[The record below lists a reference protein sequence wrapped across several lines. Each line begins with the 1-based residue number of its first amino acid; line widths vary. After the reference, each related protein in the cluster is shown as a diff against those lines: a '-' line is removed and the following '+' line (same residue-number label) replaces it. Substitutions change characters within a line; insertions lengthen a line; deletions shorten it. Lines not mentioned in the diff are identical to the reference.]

1 MAKFIYIFP
10 GGGIVVQPPPP
21 PAEIG
26 AHLAKWT
33 AWVDGLVKAG
43 HTEAPPGP
51 LENGGKTVRGSSKT
65 VTDGPY
71 AEAKDLVSGFLMIS
85 ADSLDAAVAL
95 ARGCPIYE
103 YDGSVEVPATR
114 REGRCPSAPSPDA
127 FARWMSSLD
136 STYLPGSPWIPQAFM
151 SRTRAAAMFGLDR

>member
-1 MAKFIYIFP
+1 MSKFMFIFR

-33 AWVDGLVKAG
+33 AWIDGLTKAG
-43 HTEAPPGP
+43 QAVPLVPP
-51 LENGGKTVRGSSKT
+51 LENGGKTVRGSSKM

-71 AEAKDLVSGFLMIS
+71 AELKDLVSGILVVS
-85 ADSLDAAVAL
+85 ADSLDAAVEL

-103 YDGSVEVPATR
+103 YEGSVEVRPL
-114 REGRCPSAPSPDA
+114 REMPYAEPPR
-127 FARWMSSLD
+127 
-136 STYLPGSPWIPQAFM
+136 
-151 SRTRAAAMFGLDR
+151 

>member
-1 MAKFIYIFP
+1 MATFMFIFR

-33 AWVDGLVKAG
+33 AWIDGLTKAG
-43 HTEAPPGP
+43 HTQPHLPP
-51 LENGGKTVRGSSKT
+51 LDNGGKTVRGSSRT

-71 AEAKDLVSGFLMIS
+71 AETKDLVSGILVIS
-85 ADSLDAAVAL
+85 AASLDAAVEL

-103 YDGSVEVPATR
+103 YDGSVEVRP
-114 REGRCPSAPSPDA
+114 
-127 FARWMSSLD
+127 FQVL
-136 STYLPGSPWIPQAFM
+136 PQA
-151 SRTRAAAMFGLDR
+151 AMAPR

>member
-1 MAKFIYIFP
+1 MSKFMFIFR
-10 GGGIVVQPPPP
+10 GGGIVVQPPPS

-33 AWVDGLVKAG
+33 AWVDGLTKAG
-43 HTEAPPGP
+43 HTESHLPP

-71 AEAKDLVSGFLMIS
+71 AEAKDLVSGILVIS
-85 ADSLDAAVAL
+85 AASLSAAVEL

-103 YDGSVEVPATR
+103 YNGSVEVRPLMVMPHPELA
-114 REGRCPSAPSPDA
+114 
-127 FARWMSSLD
+127 AR
-136 STYLPGSPWIPQAFM
+136 
-151 SRTRAAAMFGLDR
+151 

>member
-1 MAKFIYIFP
+1 MSKFMFIFR

-21 PAEIG
+21 PAELG

-33 AWVDGLVKAG
+33 AWIDGLAKAG
-43 HTEAPPGP
+43 HTDSHPPP

-71 AEAKDLVSGFLMIS
+71 AEAKDLVSGILMIS
-85 ADSLDAAVAL
+85 ADSLEVAVEL

-103 YDGSVEVPATR
+103 YNGSVEVRPFMA
-114 REGRCPSAPSPDA
+114 
-127 FARWMSSLD
+127 
-136 STYLPGSPWIPQAFM
+136 IPQAAPAP
-151 SRTRAAAMFGLDR
+151 R

>member
-1 MAKFIYIFP
+1 MSKFMFIFR

-33 AWVDGLVKAG
+33 AWVDELAKAG
-43 HTEAPPGP
+43 HTEAHLPP
-51 LENGGKTVRGSSKT
+51 LENGGKAVRGSSKT

-71 AEAKDLVSGFLMIS
+71 AEAKDLVSGILVVS
-85 ADSLDAAVAL
+85 AASLDAAVEL

-103 YDGSVEVPATR
+103 YNGSVEVRPLR
-114 REGRCPSAPSPDA
+114 VLLHPE
-127 FARWMSSLD
+127 L
-136 STYLPGSPWIPQAFM
+136 QA
-151 SRTRAAAMFGLDR
+151 

>member
-1 MAKFIYIFP
+1 MEKFMFIFR

-33 AWVDGLVKAG
+33 AWVDGLGKAG
-43 HTEAPPGP
+43 HTESHLPP
-51 LENGGKTVRGSSKT
+51 LENSGKTVRGSSKA

-71 AEAKDLVSGFLMIS
+71 AEAKDLVSGILVVS
-85 ADSLDAAVAL
+85 AASLDAAVGL

-103 YDGSVEVPATR
+103 YDGSVEVRPLR
-114 REGRCPSAPSPDA
+114 VMPHPELGPR
-127 FARWMSSLD
+127 
-136 STYLPGSPWIPQAFM
+136 
-151 SRTRAAAMFGLDR
+151 

>member
-1 MAKFIYIFP
+1 MAKFMFIFR

-33 AWVDGLVKAG
+33 AWIDGLAAAG
-43 HTEAPPGP
+43 HTEAHPPP
-51 LENGGKTVRGSSKT
+51 LENGGKTVRGSSKA

-71 AEAKDLVSGFLMIS
+71 AEAKDLVSGILMIS
-85 ADSLDAAVAL
+85 AASLDAAVEL

-103 YDGSVEVPATR
+103 YNGSVEVRPFMTIPPSIPA
-114 REGRCPSAPSPDA
+114 
-127 FARWMSSLD
+127 AR
-136 STYLPGSPWIPQAFM
+136 
-151 SRTRAAAMFGLDR
+151 

>member
-1 MAKFIYIFP
+1 MSKFMFIFR

-33 AWVDGLVKAG
+33 AWVDGLTKAG
-43 HTEAPPGP
+43 HTGDHLPP
-51 LENGGKTVRGSSKT
+51 LQNGGKTVRGASKT

-71 AEAKDLVSGFLMIS
+71 AELKDLVSGILVVA
-85 ADSLDAAVAL
+85 ADSLEAAVEL

-103 YDGSVEVPATR
+103 YDGSVEVRPLMQMPHPELQR
-114 REGRCPSAPSPDA
+114 
-127 FARWMSSLD
+127 
-136 STYLPGSPWIPQAFM
+136 
-151 SRTRAAAMFGLDR
+151 